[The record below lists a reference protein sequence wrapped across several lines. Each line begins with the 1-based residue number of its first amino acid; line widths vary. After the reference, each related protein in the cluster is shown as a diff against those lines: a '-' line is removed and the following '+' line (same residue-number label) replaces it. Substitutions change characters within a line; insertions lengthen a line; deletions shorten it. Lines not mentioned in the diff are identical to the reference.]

1 MEYYVVGGCRYAKNY
16 KWISQPFYSSPHG
29 GIFKNVKFYQ
39 DYANHQKQQWK
50 EKQEYYQKNFN
61 NWDKYFQGF
70 YGFKEEEKK
79 QDINYPY
86 NIFGLKKSAS
96 NDDVKKAYRKSI
108 LKAHPDKPG
117 GSAEAFRKVRE
128 AWEYFTNFIK

>member
-1 MEYYVVGGCRYAKNY
+1 MEYYVVGGCRYAKNF
-16 KWISQPFYSSPHG
+16 KWISQPLSSSPHG

-61 NWDKYFQGF
+61 NWDDYFQGF
-70 YGFKEEEKK
+70 YGFKDEEKPK
-79 QDINYPY
+79 DSNYPY
-86 NIFGLKKSAS
+86 NVFGLKKSAS
-96 NDDVKKAYRKSI
+96 HDDVKKAYRKSI
-108 LKAHPDKPG
+108 LKAHPDKG
-117 GSAEAFRKVRE
+117 GSNELFRKIQE